1 MTQVDI
7 RPKMKIAKEKYLFTR
22 RHRHVYIGRLENDH
36 FKYRLEIGGQGYYFD
51 TLAEVSAF
59 LFGRYG
65 HPKLTEKQLEPQKR
79 KTARR
84 RRHGILIC
92 L

>member
-1 MTQVDI
+1 MTQVNSAL
-7 RPKMKIAKEKYLFTR
+7 RMKIVKEKYLFTR
-22 RHRHVYIGRLENDH
+22 NHRNVYIGRLENDR

-65 HPKLTEKQLEPQKR
+65 HPKLTEKQLEP
-79 KTARR
+79 
-84 RRHGILIC
+84 
-92 L
+92 